1 MRTRTALLAA
11 LAIAALPAPAAARTM
26 HVDPG
31 ESIQAAI
38 DEARS
43 GDTVRVHPGTYKDT
57 TEDCSTCALQIKRNN
72 IELVGE
78 NDPSRVVLQAKSGQD
93 TGIQVA
99 KTKVDGCLK
108 NDGRRVNG
116 SLIRGLTVK
125 GFDENG
131 VLHFCVDNWRI
142 TNVVATGND
151 EYGFFPLF
159 SGKGRLDHSRARGAN
174 DTGFYVGQSHDV
186 RMDHNTAVDNVSGF
200 EIENSVRVVA
210 EDNLGH
216 DNTAG
221 LLSFALPNLQVK
233 VNRNNVI
240 RRNVFHH
247 NNRKNTCGDED
258 DTVCNVPPGSGII
271 MVATDKNVVKNN
283 KVKNNKTD
291 GIATVSYCIL
301 LGGEDCNP
309 DIEPNPDDNTIVGN
323 TVTGNGK
330 NPVDPY
336 KPIAADLI
344 WDGTGKG
351 NCWGG
356 NVFGKSV
363 PDDLP
368 SCQ

>member
-11 LAIAALPAPAAARTM
+11 LAVAALPVPAAARTI

-38 DEARS
+38 DDARS

-57 TEDCSTCALQIKRNN
+57 TKDCSTCALQIKRNN
-72 IELVGE
+72 IKLVGE
-78 NDPSRVVLQAKSGQD
+78 KDPSRVVLQAKSGQD

-108 NDGRRVNG
+108 NDGRRVKG

-131 VLHFCVDNWRI
+131 VLSFCVDNWRI
-142 TNVVATGND
+142 TNVVASGND

-200 EIENSVRVVA
+200 EIENSRRVAA
-210 EDNLGH
+210 EDNVGH
-216 DNTAG
+216 HNTAG
-221 LLSFALPNLQVK
+221 LLSFALPNLEVK
-233 VNRNNVI
+233 VNRANYI
-240 RRNVFHH
+240 RRNNFHH
-247 NNRKNTCGDED
+247 NNRPNTCLDEG
-258 DTVCNVPPGSGII
+258 DTVCNVPPGSGIV
-271 MVATDKNVVKNN
+271 MVATDANRVTFN
-283 KVKNNKTD
+283 KVTNNKTD
-291 GIATVSYCIL
+291 GIALVSYCIL
-301 LGGEDCNP
+301 LGGENCDP
-309 DIEPNPDDNTIVGN
+309 DIDPNPDNNRITSNI
-323 TVTGNGK
+323 VTGNGK
-330 NPVDPY
+330 DPVDPY
-336 KPIAADLI
+336 KAIASDLI
-344 WDGTGKG
+344 WDGTGKN

-356 NVFGKSV
+356 NTFGTSF
-363 PDDLP
+363 PDELP
-368 SCQ
+368 HC